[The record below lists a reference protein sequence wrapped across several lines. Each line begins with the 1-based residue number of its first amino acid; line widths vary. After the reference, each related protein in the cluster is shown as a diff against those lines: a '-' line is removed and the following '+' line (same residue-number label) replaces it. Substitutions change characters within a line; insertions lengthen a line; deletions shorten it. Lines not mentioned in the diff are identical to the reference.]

1 MEAEPIR
8 AVELVRLIRDEHAQ
22 ALADKSPDEIL
33 AYYHRA
39 AQAARED
46 ARAWEEAHP
55 RTLRGAD

>member
-1 MEAEPIR
+1 MEAEPMR

-22 ALADKSPDEIL
+22 ALAGKSSQEIQ

-46 ARAWEEAHP
+46 ARVWEEAHP
-55 RTLRGAD
+55 RTLRGS